1 LIVQPCSTNNTIRR
15 RCLNDNAALACN
27 FIRCPPLEA
36 RGLQHHPASKEAR
49 MNNLLRN
56 YT

>member
-1 LIVQPCSTNNTIRR
+1 
-15 RCLNDNAALACN
+15 
-27 FIRCPPLEA
+27 LEA

-56 YT
+56 YI

>member
-1 LIVQPCSTNNTIRR
+1 VQLHPVSSW
-15 RCLNDNAALACN
+15 DW
-27 FIRCPPLEA
+27 
-36 RGLQHHPASKEAR
+36 GLQHHPASKEAR

>member
-1 LIVQPCSTNNTIRR
+1 
-15 RCLNDNAALACN
+15 
-27 FIRCPPLEA
+27 LEA

-49 MNNLLRN
+49 MNNVIRN

>member
-1 LIVQPCSTNNTIRR
+1 
-15 RCLNDNAALACN
+15 
-27 FIRCPPLEA
+27 LEA

-56 YT
+56 YS

>member
-1 LIVQPCSTNNTIRR
+1 VSSL
-15 RCLNDNAALACN
+15 DW
-27 FIRCPPLEA
+27 
-36 RGLQHHPASKEAR
+36 GLQHHPASKEAR

>member
-1 LIVQPCSTNNTIRR
+1 
-15 RCLNDNAALACN
+15 
-27 FIRCPPLEA
+27 LEA

>member
-1 LIVQPCSTNNTIRR
+1 VTSLVWSLWQ
-15 RCLNDNAALACN
+15 L
-27 FIRCPPLEA
+27 
-36 RGLQHHPASKEAR
+36 PASKEAR